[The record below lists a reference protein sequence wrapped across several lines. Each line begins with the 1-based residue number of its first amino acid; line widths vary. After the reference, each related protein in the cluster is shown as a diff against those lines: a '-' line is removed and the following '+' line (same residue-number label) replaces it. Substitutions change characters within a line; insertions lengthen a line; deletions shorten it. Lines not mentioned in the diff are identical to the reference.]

1 MPANSIEPHI
11 SIVLST
17 CATVERNAESKN
29 LDRWK
34 SGASERIHPPFFFR
48 SRLVSS
54 GVYYHLSDSILLC
67 LHRPAWRL
75 IAPGVTGE
83 EKSNCFLQ
91 LSDRLLCRKCRCKMT
106 CFTYECLV
114 SGRDT
119 KALAAFE
126 KDFFDCQSSVCLE
139 SSQSP

>member
-1 MPANSIEPHI
+1 MPAVQIPLNPNI

-17 CATVERNAESKN
+17 CAAAERNAERKN
-29 LDRWK
+29 SDRWK

-54 GVYYHLSDSILLC
+54 GVYYHLSDSILLW

-75 IAPGVTGE
+75 IAPGATGE

-91 LSDRLLCRKCRCKMT
+91 LSDRFLCRKCKCKMT

-114 SGRDT
+114 SGWDT
-119 KALAAFE
+119 KALCCFWKGLLWLSNIVEA
-126 KDFFDCQSSVCLE
+126 VCV
-139 SSQSP
+139 